1 MSQTVVEKTVDY
13 ISESAHEAARKTSAM
28 ADAIE
33 DGASVVKR
41 AAKQGSD
48 AAEEFIDDTTRL
60 IQRNVLAT
68 MGATLMVGLV
78 SGAMIGWMMKRR

>member
-1 MSQTVVEKTVDY
+1 MSQTVVDRTADF
-13 ISESAHEAARKTSAM
+13 IADSAQQAARKTSAI

-33 DGASVVKR
+33 DGVKVVKR
-41 AAKQGSD
+41 AAQNSGD
-48 AAEEFIDDTTRL
+48 AAEEFISDATKL

-68 MGATLMVGLV
+68 MAATFAVGIV